1 MRRAGRNEDSS
12 SRLGWELRWGV
23 VVGASA
29 VVQRPVDTCC
39 ELDQGASDSRALSS
53 TAARAI
59 MGGGLAR
66 ARAEGRRSVG
76 SLTRA
81 GAGASLVVL
90 SSTAHR
96 VGRSR
101 AIQIWRQHDEQH
113 NAACGC
119 GLLLMMLWNAARSGR
134 KKQCAGS
141 CRA

>member
-1 MRRAGRNEDSS
+1 MRRAGRNEGSS

-23 VVGASA
+23 VVRASA

-59 MGGGLAR
+59 MGGGAGKS
-66 ARAEGRRSVG
+66 AGGGAEERRVVDTG
-76 SLTRA
+76 

-113 NAACGC
+113 NAACVC
-119 GLLLMMLWNAARSGR
+119 GLLLMML
-134 KKQCAGS
+134 
-141 CRA
+141 

>member
-1 MRRAGRNEDSS
+1 MGRCRQGVGRRAAARRHVLRARPRCVGQQGTVIHGRSS
-12 SRLGWELRWGV
+12 DHGRG
-23 VVGASA
+23 GAGKSA
-29 VVQRPVDTCC
+29 GGGAEERRVVDT
-39 ELDQGASDSRALSS
+39 G
-53 TAARAI
+53 
-59 MGGGLAR
+59 
-66 ARAEGRRSVG
+66 
-76 SLTRA
+76 

-113 NAACGC
+113 NAACVC